1 MRVNYQGLL
10 NQTLGAVGSTAS
22 TLKFL
27 HNQDPNVIEQKT
39 QKAKQKQKEEEEKAK
54 QEQREKEAKELDEEI
69 FNKIGAAGNLERS
82 IVKAAEKNYSGPSQY
97 LENAA
102 LNKEYADQGEQ
113 LNNIYANVRSLSD
126 LRFNKDPSL
135 KNLNRNKAIQSDFKT
150 FQENIQDKANQYMA
164 RSMLQ
169 KMITT
174 NDQEESLRLRKQLLG
189 MKGGINNG

>member
-10 NQTLGAVGSTAS
+10 NQTLGAVGSTMS

-27 HNQDPNVIEQKT
+27 HNQDPRVIEIKT
-39 QKAKQKQKEEEEKAK
+39 EKAK
-54 QEQREKEAKELDEEI
+54 QEQREEEAKELNKEI
-69 FNKIGAAGNLERS
+69 SNKLKATSNLERTIS
-82 IVKAAEKNYSGPSQY
+82 RAAKRNYSGPSQY

-102 LNKEYADQGEQ
+102 LNKEYANKGEQ
-113 LNNIYANVRSLSD
+113 LNNIVADVRSLSD

-135 KNLNRNKAIQSDFKT
+135 SNLNENKAIQNYFKT
-150 FQENIQDKANQYMA
+150 YQENIQDRANQNMV

-174 NDQEESLRLRKQLLG
+174 NDQEESYRLRKQLLG

>member
-10 NQTLGAVGSTAS
+10 NQTLGAVGSTAA

-27 HNQDPNVIEQKT
+27 YNQDPKVVERKT
-39 QKAKQKQKEEEEKAK
+39 EKAK
-54 QEQREKEAKELDEEI
+54 QEQREKEAEELDKEI

-82 IVKAAEKNYSGPSQY
+82 IVNAAEKNYSGQSQY

-102 LNKEYADQGEQ
+102 LNKEYADRGEQ
-113 LNNIYANVRSLSD
+113 LNNIYADVRSLSD
-126 LRFNKDPSL
+126 LRFNKDPSF
-135 KNLNRNKAIQSDFKT
+135 KNLNKNKAIQSDFKSY
-150 FQENIQDKANQYMA
+150 QENIQDKVNQNMV
-164 RSMLQ
+164 RSMVE

-174 NDQEESLRLRKQLLG
+174 QDQEEAHRIRKQLLG

>member
-10 NQTLGAVGSTAS
+10 NQTLGAIGSTAS

-27 HNQDPNVIEQKT
+27 YNQDPTVIEKKT
-39 QKAKQKQKEEEEKAK
+39 EKAKQKQREE
-54 QEQREKEAKELDEEI
+54 EAKEIDKEI
-69 FNKIGAAGNLERS
+69 FDKIGSAGYLERR
-82 IVKAAEKNYSGPSQY
+82 IVSEAKENYSGPSQY

-102 LNKEYADQGEQ
+102 LSKEYADSGEQ
-113 LNNIYANVRSLSD
+113 LNNIYADVRSLSD
-126 LRFNKDPSL
+126 LRFNKDPSF

-150 FQENIQDKANQYMA
+150 YQENIQDKKNQNMV

-189 MKGGINNG
+189 MKGGINNGWT

>member
-27 HNQDPNVIEQKT
+27 HNQDPIVVEQKT
-39 QKAKQKQKEEEEKAK
+39 QKAKQKQREE
-54 QEQREKEAKELDEEI
+54 EAKELDDEI
-69 FNKIGAAGNLERS
+69 FNKIGAAGSLERS
-82 IVKAAEKNYSGPSQY
+82 IVRAAEKKYSGPSQY

-102 LNKEYADQGEQ
+102 LNKEYADKGEQ
-113 LNNIYANVRSLSD
+113 LNNIYADVRSLSD
-126 LRFNKDPSL
+126 LRFNKYPSY
-135 KNLNRNKAIQSDFKT
+135 KNLNINKAIQSDFKT
-150 FQENIQDKANQYMA
+150 YQENIQDKANQYMA

>member
-10 NQTLGAVGSTAS
+10 NQTLGAVGSTMS

-27 HNQDPNVIEQKT
+27 HNQDPRVIERKT
-39 QKAKQKQKEEEEKAK
+39 EKAK
-54 QEQREKEAKELDEEI
+54 QEQREEEAKEIDKEI
-69 FNKIGAAGNLERS
+69 FDKIGSAGYLERS
-82 IVKAAEKNYSGPSQY
+82 IVNAAKHNYSGPSQY

-102 LNKEYADQGEQ
+102 LNKEYADKGEQ
-113 LNNIYANVRSLSD
+113 LNNIYADVRSLSD
-126 LRFNKDPSL
+126 LRFNKDPSF

-150 FQENIQDKANQYMA
+150 YQENIQDKANQNMV

-174 NDQEESLRLRKQLLG
+174 NDQEESYRLRKQLLG

>member
-10 NQTLGAVGSTAS
+10 NQTIGAIGSTAS

-27 HNQDPNVIEQKT
+27 YNQDPKVIEKKMQ
-39 QKAKQKQKEEEEKAK
+39 EAK
-54 QEQREKEAKELDEEI
+54 QEQREAEGKELDKEI

-82 IVKAAEKNYSGPSQY
+82 IVNAAEKNYSGQSQY

-102 LNKEYADQGEQ
+102 LNKEYADRGEQ
-113 LNNIYANVRSLSD
+113 LNNIYADVRSLSD
-126 LRFNKDPSL
+126 LRFNKDPSF

-150 FQENIQDKANQYMA
+150 YQENIQDKANQHMV
-164 RSMLQ
+164 RSVLR

-174 NDQEESLRLRKQLLG
+174 KDQEEAFRLRKQLLG
-189 MKGGINNG
+189 MKGGINNGST